1 MESPYV
7 KYELSFEEYQNLVER
22 FNSLVKTKDFKP
34 LYYKDYRK
42 IAGKHL
48 NGVVSKVIIEFVDE
62 SHFII
67 AFYPTEET
75 IYIGNIF
82 DLSFGTFIKD
92 HFKRMSKETMEK
104 NNTYDIWGNGIS
116 NSINNTYNT
125 SDSISYQTTT
135 SCPDYDGTTSV
146 EPDSGYLNRVV
157 SNSDSL
163 SVFAYDLSTN
173 VRRDV
178 DDVILKFDK
187 LEEKIKIQ
195 EVKTKEDID
204 YIQNQLDNLSK
215 KVTDIE
221 YSLRKAQQVSEVL
234 GGRISE
240 LEEEQEQEKHKKCSI
255 RKDNEKNMNTNK
267 MFNFDFGFVD
277 SNIRMSPYGMAI
289 RNADGR
295 YVSYDVK
302 TGSVIDVEP
311 FNFEGNRFMMKM
323 PVAVKDVAV
332 GDIVIHNHKPM
343 FVVNTNDKVTV
354 IDIYNGE
361 EKNILLTKSMFNF
374 DFVTKV
380 VSFINFSNASAEN
393 PFGNMWPLFILSDS
407 NSGFGLNG
415 ANPEDSRTTM
425 LMLMAMMSQGSMPT
439 NMFQNPMFMM
449 AFMNDGNSNM
459 QDLMMVM
466 AMSSAMSNNTGFKIP
481 TIPAATSPNN
491 Q

>member
-1 MESPYV
+1 MEFPHI
-7 KYELSFEEYQNLVER
+7 KYELSFEEYQNLIEQ
-22 FNSLVKTKDFKP
+22 FNNLVKTKDFKP
-34 LYYKDYRK
+34 LDYKDYRR

-48 NGVVSKVIIEFVDE
+48 NGIVSKVIIEFVDE

-67 AFYPTEET
+67 TFHPTKET
-75 IYIGNIF
+75 IYAGNIF
-82 DLSFGTFIKD
+82 DLSFGTFINY
-92 HFKRMSKETMEK
+92 FNFEEEPKETMEK

-116 NSINNTYNT
+116 NITNNTSNT
-125 SDSISYQTTT
+125 TDSISYQTTT
-135 SCPDYDGTTSV
+135 SCPDYV

-163 SVFAYDLSTN
+163 SVFAYDLSKN

-178 DDVILKFDK
+178 DDVILKIDK
-187 LEEKIKIQ
+187 LEEKINNQ
-195 EVKTKEDID
+195 EVKAKEDID
-204 YIQNQLDNLSK
+204 YIQDKLDNLSK
-215 KVTDIE
+215 RMTDSE
-221 YSLRKAQQVSEVL
+221 YRICQAQQVSDMY
-234 GGRISE
+234 GSRISD
-240 LEEEQEQEKHKKCSI
+240 LEEKSEQIKKCI
-255 RKDNEKNMNTNK
+255 ERKDNEKTMNTNK

-295 YVSYDVK
+295 YVSYDAK

-323 PVAVKDVAV
+323 PVAIKDVAI

-343 FVVNTNDKVTV
+343 FVVSTGDKVTV

-361 EKNILLTKSMFNF
+361 EKNILLTKSIFGF
-374 DFVTKV
+374 DFITKV
-380 VSFINFSNASAEN
+380 VSFINFSNASVEN
-393 PFGNMWPLFILSDS
+393 PFGNMWPLFMLSDN

-415 ANPEDSRTTM
+415 ANSEDSRTTM
-425 LMLMAMMSQGSMPT
+425 LMLMAMMSQGSMPA

-449 AFMNDGNSNM
+449 AFMNDENSNM
-459 QDLMMVM
+459 QDLMITM
-466 AMSSAMSNNTGFKIP
+466 AMSSAMNNNTDFKV
-481 TIPAATSPNN
+481 PAAPAVAPPNN

>member
-1 MESPYV
+1 MESPHV

-75 IYIGNIF
+75 IYVGNIF

-92 HFKRMSKETMEK
+92 HFKRMSKKTMEK

-116 NSINNTYNT
+116 NIINNTSNT
-125 SDSISYQTTT
+125 TDSVSSQKITSYSDCTITNQI
-135 SCPDYDGTTSV
+135 PV
-146 EPDSGYLNRVV
+146 N
-157 SNSDSL
+157 SNSSG
-163 SVFAYDLSTN
+163 VFTYDTATKPWYVEESR
-173 VRRDV
+173 VPRI
-178 DDVILKFDK
+178 DDI
-187 LEEKIKIQ
+187 EEKVRIN
-195 EVKTKEDID
+195 EVKMKEDID
-204 YIQNQLDNLSK
+204 HIQDKLDNLTK
-215 KVTDIE
+215 KVDQI
-221 YSLRKAQQVSEVL
+221 QQVSEVL

-240 LEEEQEQEKHKKCSI
+240 LEEEQEQEKHKKCSV
-255 RKDNEKNMNTNK
+255 RKDNEKIMNANK

-311 FNFEGNRFMMKM
+311 FNFEGHRLMMKM
-323 PVAVKDVAV
+323 PVAIKDVAI

-343 FVVNTNDKVTV
+343 FVVSTGDKITA

-361 EKNILLTKSMFNF
+361 EKTILLTKNMFGF
-374 DFVTKV
+374 DFVVKV
-380 VSFINFSNASAEN
+380 ISFINFSGASAEN
-393 PFGNMWPLFILSDS
+393 PFGNMWPLFMLSDH
-407 NSGFGLNG
+407 NTELGLNG
-415 ANPEDSRTTM
+415 ANEMDAKSM
-425 LMLMAMMSQGSMPT
+425 FMLMAIMGQMSGSPA
-439 NMFQNPMFMM
+439 NLFQNPMFLF
-449 AFMNDGNSNM
+449 AFLNDGDSSNSNM
-459 QDLMMVM
+459 KDFLMFM
-466 AMSSAMSNNTGFKIP
+466 ALTSTMNANAQPITTPPAINF
-481 TIPAATSPNN
+481 AATNPSSTC
-491 Q
+491 

>member
-1 MESPYV
+1 MGTPYV
-7 KYELSFEEYQNLVER
+7 KHELSFEEYQNLVER

-48 NGVVSKVIIEFVDE
+48 NGIVSKVIIEFVDE

-75 IYIGNIF
+75 IYVGNIF

-116 NSINNTYNT
+116 NGINNTHNT

-135 SCPDYDGTTSV
+135 SCPDYARTNQITT
-146 EPDSGYLNRVV
+146 DSIIYDTATKPWYIEEGPV
-157 SNSDSL
+157 SRIND
-163 SVFAYDLSTN
+163 
-173 VRRDV
+173 
-178 DDVILKFDK
+178 I
-187 LEEKIKIQ
+187 EEKVKIN
-195 EVKTKEDID
+195 EVKMKEDID
-204 YIQNQLDNLSK
+204 YIQDKLDNLTK
-215 KVTDIE
+215 KVDQI
-221 YSLRKAQQVSEVL
+221 QQVSEVL

-240 LEEEQEQEKHKKCSI
+240 LEEEQEKHKKCSV
-255 RKDNEKNMNTNK
+255 RKDNEKIMNANK

-277 SNIRMSPYGMAI
+277 SNIRMSPYGMAV

-311 FNFEGNRFMMKM
+311 FNFEGHRLMMKM
-323 PVAVKDVAV
+323 PVAIKDVAI

-343 FVVNTNDKVTV
+343 FVVSTGDKITA

-361 EKNILLTKSMFNF
+361 EKTILLTKNMFGF
-374 DFVTKV
+374 DFVIKV
-380 VSFINFSNASAEN
+380 ISFINFSGASAEN
-393 PFGNMWPLFILSDS
+393 PFGNMWPLFMLSDH
-407 NSGFGLNG
+407 NTELGLNG
-415 ANPEDSRTTM
+415 ANEMDAKSM
-425 LMLMAMMSQGSMPT
+425 FMLMAVMGQMSGSPA
-439 NMFQNPMFMM
+439 NLFQNPMFLF
-449 AFMNDGNSNM
+449 AFLNDGDSSNSM
-459 QDLMMVM
+459 KDFMMFM
-466 AMSSAMSNNTGFKIP
+466 ALTSAMNANTQSIVVNPIVPNPPSN
-481 TIPAATSPNN
+481 S
-491 Q
+491 

>member
-1 MESPYV
+1 MESPHV

-34 LYYKDYRK
+34 LYYKDYCK

-48 NGVVSKVIIEFVDE
+48 NGIVSKVIIEFVDE

-75 IYIGNIF
+75 IYVGNIF

-116 NSINNTYNT
+116 NGINNTHNT
-125 SDSISYQTTT
+125 SDSISYQTTI
-135 SCPDYDGTTSV
+135 SCPDYARTNQITT
-146 EPDSGYLNRVV
+146 DSITYDTATKPWYIEEGPV
-157 SNSDSL
+157 SRIND
-163 SVFAYDLSTN
+163 
-173 VRRDV
+173 
-178 DDVILKFDK
+178 I
-187 LEEKIKIQ
+187 EEKVKIN
-195 EVKTKEDID
+195 EVKMKEDID
-204 YIQNQLDNLSK
+204 YIQDKLDNLTK
-215 KVTDIE
+215 KVDQI
-221 YSLRKAQQVSEVL
+221 QQVSEVL

-240 LEEEQEQEKHKKCSI
+240 LEEEQEQEKHKKCSV
-255 RKDNEKNMNTNK
+255 RKGNEKIMNANK

-311 FNFEGNRFMMKM
+311 FNFEGHRLMMKM
-323 PVAVKDVAV
+323 PVAIKDVAI

-343 FVVNTNDKVTV
+343 FVVSTGDKITA

-361 EKNILLTKSMFNF
+361 EKTILLTKNMFGF
-374 DFVTKV
+374 DFVIKV
-380 VSFINFSNASAEN
+380 ISFINFSGASAEN
-393 PFGNMWPLFILSDS
+393 PFGNMWPLFMLSDH
-407 NSGFGLNG
+407 NTELGLNG
-415 ANPEDSRTTM
+415 ANEMDAKSM
-425 LMLMAMMSQGSMPT
+425 FMLMAVMGQMSGSPV
-439 NMFQNPMFMM
+439 NLFQNPMFLF
-449 AFMNDGNSNM
+449 AFLNDG
-459 QDLMMVM
+459 D
-466 AMSSAMSNNTGFKIP
+466 SNNSMKDFMMFMAI
-481 TIPAATSPNN
+481 TSVMNAN
-491 Q
+491 T